1 MNNLNNSSDIRPILD
16 VRNLWKVFGSN
27 SKRVMESEDL
37 RKASRQEIQ
46 EKTGLVLA
54 LRDISFHVGQ
64 GELFVLMGLSG
75 SGKSTLIRCISAI
88 D

>member
-1 MNNLNNSSDIRPILD
+1 MNNINNSNNSNSMLE
-16 VRNLWKVFGSN
+16 VRNLWKVFGPKP
-27 SKRVMESEDL
+27 KRVMESEDL

-54 LRDISFHVGQ
+54 LRDISFHVGK

-75 SGKSTLIRCISAI
+75 SGKSTLIRCIHA
-88 D
+88 